1 MAEGSGQPVVIT
13 LEGEK
18 RNAFTY
24 RLIEKLLGIECKDI
38 TVITNLSN
46 VFSSG
51 LDLSVFLQGRD
62 AVLEYLF
69 RIHRLVKKLL
79 SCEGRL
85 IAVVNGDVYG
95 FGVEF
100 LYFMDYVVA
109 AKRDYKFSLQGV
121 NLGVFP
127 PYTVAIGRRLFAP
140 AHLRVMLNREFTA
153 EEAFHF
159 GIVSQIGNLEL
170 KKLFSP
176 PAYVAEVVS
185 HRKWLVS
192 FVDEAIP
199 VFYKLAEVATQEET
213 VKRLREFFK
222 KS

>member
-1 MAEGSGQPVVIT
+1 VDSRQPITIT

-18 RNAFTY
+18 RNAFTHK
-24 RLIEKLLGIECKDI
+24 LIEKLMGVECRNTTI
-38 TVITNLSN
+38 ITNSGN
-46 VFSSG
+46 IFSSG

-69 RIHRLVKKLL
+69 KIHGLVKKLL
-79 SCEGRL
+79 GCEGRL
-85 IAVVNGDVYG
+85 IAIVNGDVYG

-109 AKRDYKFSLQGV
+109 TKRDYKFSLQGV
-121 NLGVFP
+121 NFGVFP
-127 PYTVAIGRRLFAP
+127 PYTVAVGRRLFAP

-159 GIVSQIGNLEL
+159 GLVSQIGDFEL
-170 KKLFSP
+170 RKLFSP
-176 PAYVAEVVS
+176 PTYIAEVIS
-185 HRKWLVS
+185 HRKWLAS
-192 FVDEAIP
+192 FIDEAIP
-199 VFYKLAEVATQEET
+199 IFYKLAEVATQEET
-213 VKRLREFFK
+213 IKRLREFFK

>member
-1 MAEGSGQPVVIT
+1 MDSLQSTIIT

-24 RLIEKLLGIECKDI
+24 KLIEKLMSIECKNTTI
-38 TVITNLSN
+38 ITNSGN
-46 VFSSG
+46 IFSSG

-69 RIHRLVKKLL
+69 KIHTLVRKLL
-79 SCEGRL
+79 GCEGRL

-109 AKRDYKFSLQGV
+109 TKRDYKFSLQGV

-127 PYTVAIGRRLFAP
+127 PYTVAVGRRLFAP

-159 GIVSQIGNLEL
+159 GLVSQIGDLEL
-170 KKLFSP
+170 RKLFSP
-176 PAYVAEVVS
+176 PTYVAEVVS
-185 HRKWLVS
+185 HRKWLTS
-192 FVDEAIP
+192 FIDEAVPIL
-199 VFYKLAEVATQEET
+199 YKLAEVATQEET
-213 VKRLREFFK
+213 IKRLREFFE